1 MIEFY
6 TWATPNGRK
15 VAIML
20 EEAGLPYTVHPID
33 ITGGAQ
39 RAASY
44 LKLNPRGKIPV
55 IVDRENG
62 MVLSESGAIL
72 YYLADKVKRFLPS
85 DRTGRWKALE
95 WMMFQMAHVGPMLG
109 QVHHFVRF
117 NPGKSEYAEQRYLN
131 EAMQLYSMLDARL
144 EDEQFLAGD
153 YSIVDMATWPWIAR
167 FDWQTMDLNAFPGVK
182 RWYCEIAGRPAVQ
195 AAWQVPPS
203 NQPLPMP

>member
-1 MIEFY
+1 
-6 TWATPNGRK
+6 
-15 VAIML
+15 ML
-20 EEAGLPYTVHPID
+20 EESGLSYTVHPVD
-33 ITGGAQ
+33 ITSGAQ

-44 LKLNPRGKIPV
+44 LELNPKGKIPL

-72 YYLADKVKRFLPS
+72 YYLADKAERFLPS
-85 DRTGRWKALE
+85 DRAGRWEALE
-95 WMMFQMAHVGPMLG
+95 WMMFQMAHIGPMLG

-117 NPGKSEYAEQRYLN
+117 NQGKSEYAERRYLD
-131 EAMQLYSMLDARL
+131 EAMRLYSVLDARL
-144 EDEQFLAGD
+144 EGERYLAGD

-167 FDWQTMDLNAFPGVK
+167 FDWQTVNLDAFPHVK

-203 NQPLPMP
+203 DQPLPLP